1 MHEKVLSKNCLELL
15 KSIESDTPSLLQG
28 WVLAGG
34 TGLALQLGHRIS
46 DALDLFRED
55 VEDVRH
61 LHDELH
67 PYEPY
72 ETLQDSAHTLTILMN
87 GTKISFFRSEAPWL
101 YETVPYRSFAIA
113 DMRDIAMMKLIA
125 IHNRGSRKDF
135 IDLYMILKG
144 DLLLQDY
151 FTLLPE
157 KYDSSRINLY
167 SILKSLNYF
176 QDAEI
181 EPMPT
186 MLVPFR
192 WEECKAYFIRAAHGI
207 VLL

>member
-15 KSIESDTPSLLQG
+15 KSIQSDTPSLLQG

-46 DALDLFRED
+46 DDLDLFRGD

-61 LHDELH
+61 LHEELH
-67 PYEPY
+67 PYRPY
-72 ETLQDSAHTLTILMN
+72 ETLQDSAHTLTVLIN
-87 GTKISFFRSEAPWL
+87 GTKVSFFRSVSTWL
-101 YETVPYRSFAIA
+101 YETIPYRNFSIA
-113 DMRDIAMMKLIA
+113 DVRDIAMMKLLA
-125 IHNRGSRKDF
+125 IDNRGSRKDF
-135 IDLYMILKG
+135 IDLYMILQG

-151 FTLLPE
+151 FALLPE
-157 KYDSSRINLY
+157 KYDISRINLY
-167 SILKSLNYF
+167 QILKSLNYF
-176 QDAEI
+176 KDAER
-181 EPMPT
+181 EPMPN

-207 VLL
+207 VLI

>member
-15 KSIESDTPSLLQG
+15 KNIDTEYPSLLNG

-34 TGLALQLGHRIS
+34 TGLALQMGHRIS
-46 DALDLFRED
+46 DDLDFFQAD
-55 VEDVRH
+55 VDDVRH
-61 LHDELH
+61 LHEQLK
-67 PYEPY
+67 PYRPY
-72 ETLQDSAHTLTILMN
+72 ETLQDSAHTLTVLIN
-87 GTKISFFRSEAPWL
+87 GTKISFFRLEAPWL
-101 YETVPYRSFAIA
+101 FETRPYRNFSIA
-113 DMRDIAMMKLIA
+113 DIRDIALMKLLA

-135 IDLYMILKG
+135 IDLHAILQG

-157 KYDSSRINLY
+157 KYDMSRINLY
-167 SILKSLNYF
+167 SILRSLTYF
-176 QDAEI
+176 EDAER
-181 EPMPT
+181 EPMPK

-207 VLL
+207 LLI